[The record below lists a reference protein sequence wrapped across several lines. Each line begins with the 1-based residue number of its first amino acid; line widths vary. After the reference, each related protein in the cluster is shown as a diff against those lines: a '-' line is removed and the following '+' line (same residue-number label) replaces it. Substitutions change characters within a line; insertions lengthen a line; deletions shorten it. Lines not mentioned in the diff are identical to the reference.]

1 MHTNK
6 TRNRRGENMYCG
18 KELSKKYKKKIK
30 RKIIGSKNEFF
41 LAVEDVNIIIP
52 RGKIIGLLGINGA
65 GKSTIIKMLA
75 TLLKPNKGYL
85 IFNNKVVA
93 DKNVKLVRSSINMIA
108 GGERNLFWRLSA
120 YENLRYFGTL
130 YGLPKKKLE
139 RRIDEM
145 LSLVGLEESKYV
157 PVEQFSKGMKQRLQ
171 IAKGLINDPEYI
183 LLDEPTLGLDINISI
198 ELKYYIEKLAR
209 ELNKGILITTHN
221 IKEAEELCD
230 YVYILNSGKVISAGT
245 VKELITSAFG
255 EDKYQ
260 VEISASFH
268 EDNFLKQLQQNDV
281 KLINDDKK
289 CIIEIN
295 GDKQKLIKILDI
307 CFKNNMDVLQVD
319 FISKSLE
326 DVILYNINKK
336 RKVDVHDTHN

>member
-1 MHTNK
+1 MNK
-6 TRNRRGENMYCG
+6 TCNRRGENMYCG
-18 KELSKKYKKKIK
+18 KELSKTYKKRIK
-30 RKIIGSKNEFF
+30 GKIIGSKSELF
-41 LAVEDVNIIIP
+41 LAVEDVNIILP
-52 RGKIIGLLGINGA
+52 QGKIIGLLGINGA

-75 TLLKPNKGYL
+75 TLLKPNKGSL
-85 IFNNKVVA
+85 IFDNKVVT

-139 RRIDEM
+139 GRIDEL

-183 LLDEPTLGLDINISI
+183 LLDEPTLGLDIDISI

-230 YVYILNSGKVISAGT
+230 YVYILKNGKVISEGT

-255 EDKYQ
+255 EDKYR
-260 VEISASFH
+260 VEVSAAFH
-268 EDNFLKQLQQNDV
+268 DDDFLEQLQQKEV
-281 KLINDDKK
+281 KLINEDKK
-289 CIIEIN
+289 CIIEVN
-295 GDKQKLIKILDI
+295 GDKQKLIEILDV
-307 CFKNNMDVLQVD
+307 CFRNNMDVLQVD

-326 DVILYNINKK
+326 DVILFNIDKK
-336 RKVDVHDTHN
+336 KKGRCVQYV